1 MMESGR
7 RPRRAAVE
15 VLYISVKSE
24 FFMSRKCDPGDSFG
38 QQDIYEVWGD
48 VVDGAAD
55 AHEQAIAAIRQ
66 YLERSY
72 LAEHFQC
79 RVMAAGDG
87 RSFLALQWGNMR
99 AEIDARPFGE
109 HLDVY
114 GILAIHKGLTAN
126 PDPAARIANLNGGQ
140 RRDLQIFQTIL
151 KQAMEEALEAL
162 DEGRL
167 F

>member
-1 MMESGR
+1 MFRKRESG
-7 RPRRAAVE
+7 E
-15 VLYISVKSE
+15 
-24 FFMSRKCDPGDSFG
+24 SFN

-48 VVDGAAD
+48 VVADAAD
-55 AHEQAIAAIRQ
+55 VHEQVIVAIRQ

-72 LAEHFQC
+72 LADHFRCQVTET
-79 RVMAAGDG
+79 RDG
-87 RSFLALQWGNMR
+87 RSYLTLQWGNMQ

-114 GILAIHKGLTAN
+114 GILAIPKGLTAS
-126 PDPAARIANLNGGQ
+126 PDPTARIANLNGGQ

-162 DEGRL
+162 DEGYL

>member
-1 MMESGR
+1 MFR
-7 RPRRAAVE
+7 NKR
-15 VLYISVKSE
+15 
-24 FFMSRKCDPGDSFG
+24 DPGDGLG

-48 VVDGAAD
+48 VVADAAN
-55 AHEQAIAAIRQ
+55 AHEQIIAAVRQ
-66 YLERSY
+66 YLELSY

-79 RVMAAGDG
+79 QVVSARDG
-87 RSFLALQWGNMR
+87 RSYLMLQWGMMQ
-99 AEIDARPFGE
+99 AEVDARPFGE

-114 GILAIHKGLTAN
+114 LILAIPKGLIAS

-151 KQAMEEALEAL
+151 KQAIEEALEAL

-167 F
+167 

>member
-1 MMESGR
+1 MFRSKRE
-7 RPRRAAVE
+7 
-15 VLYISVKSE
+15 
-24 FFMSRKCDPGDSFG
+24 PGDSFA

-48 VVDGAAD
+48 VVADAAD
-55 AHEQAIAAIRQ
+55 THEQVITAIRQ
-66 YLERSY
+66 YLEHSY

-79 RVMAAGDG
+79 QTVAARDG
-87 RSFLALQWGNMR
+87 RSFLTLQWGNMH

-114 GILAIHKGLTAN
+114 GILAIPKGLTAS

-162 DEGRL
+162 DDGL
-167 F
+167 LLS